1 MMEDRS
7 LTEIMN
13 ARWDAPTTIDKSGAA
28 MDVKESSGKKTHSE
42 GRFRDILE
50 VTRLLSSSTAPEKVI
65 ESVLAHLCER
75 LGKRVRCALLE
86 GDELRF
92 RFWVGQYGCPVGG
105 LSVDKGSI
113 VWEVV
118 RKGTPVNLTDT
129 AQADGYTHSLDA
141 PIKVKSVIPL
151 TYVDPVTNQTRRLGA
166 LIVDSGTEGV
176 PISADNFEYLQII
189 GQLIS
194 ALVGRADLI
203 QQLMTSCHRQEA
215 ILMQTADSFRNS
227 IAIIGGFS
235 RRVARLAKDTS
246 LATAASHLYEEVEIL
261 EAHLAEFEGH
271 MNPKT
276 DEDKGY
282 Q

>member
-1 MMEDRS
+1 MPVKGSEK
-7 LTEIMN
+7 
-13 ARWDAPTTIDKSGAA
+13 KS
-28 MDVKESSGKKTHSE
+28 HIE

-50 VTRLLSSSTAPEKVI
+50 VTKLLSSSSAPEKVI
-65 ESVLAHLCER
+65 ESVLAHLCKR

-86 GDELRF
+86 GDELKLRF
-92 RFWVGQYGCPVGG
+92 CVGEYSCPVGG

-113 VWEVV
+113 VWDVV

-129 AQADGYTHSLDA
+129 RQTYGYTHSLDA
-141 PIKVKSVIPL
+141 PIKVKAVIPMA
-151 TYVDPVTNQTRRLGA
+151 YIDPMTNMIRKLGA

-203 QQLMTSCHRQEA
+203 QQLMTSCRRQEA
-215 ILMQTADSFRNS
+215 ILMETADSFRNS

-235 RRVARLAKDTS
+235 RRVAKLAQDPL
-246 LATAASHLYEEVEIL
+246 LATEASHLYEEVKVL

-271 MNPKT
+271 MNSKT
-276 DEDKGY
+276 EEGNGR